1 VARAWSVIVIIA
13 GGRHYKLDCDGLGW
27 LNAFN
32 NQFHVR
38 GVVSGGASGADAE
51 GERWAHDLDIPVQR
65 FSADWNAHGS
75 AAGPIRN
82 QAMANFLL
90 QYPQRAV
97 LLFPGG
103 RGTASMKEIAVKAG
117 IPVYEYPSKLP
128 A

>member
-1 VARAWSVIVIIA
+1 MIVIIA

-27 LNAFN
+27 LNSFN
-32 NQFHVR
+32 NQFGIQ
-38 GVVSGGASGADAE
+38 GVVSGGATGADAE
-51 GERWAHDLDIPVQR
+51 GERWAQHQRIPVMK
-65 FSADWNAHGS
+65 FLADWATHGS

-90 QYPQRAV
+90 QYQQRAV

-103 RGTASMKEIAVKAG
+103 RGTASMKGIAQKAG
-117 IPVYEYPSKLP
+117 ISVYEYPSKLP